1 MSFMIAGAP
10 KVRSNQ
16 VSAFGQKYF
25 AQSFI
30 RKDAEVKRCEAI
42 RYQPLGKIFL
52 SKATLKK
59 MLRSKV

>member
-30 RKDAEVKRCEAI
+30 RKDTKVERC
-42 RYQPLGKIFL
+42 KFL
-52 SKATLKK
+52 MQLCCKQKFDFATKK
-59 MLRSKV
+59 T

>member
-25 AQSFI
+25 AQSYI
-30 RKDAEVKRCEAI
+30 EED
-42 RYQPLGKIFL
+42 
-52 SKATLKK
+52 T
-59 MLRSKV
+59 KVEGIENENAHA